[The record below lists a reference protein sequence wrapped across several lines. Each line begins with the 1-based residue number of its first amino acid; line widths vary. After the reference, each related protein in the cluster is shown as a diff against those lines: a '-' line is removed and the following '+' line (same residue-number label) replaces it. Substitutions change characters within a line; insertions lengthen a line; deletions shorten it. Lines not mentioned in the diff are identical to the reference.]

1 MLILM
6 DCQMPV
12 MDGLAAARAIRAA
25 EPDGRRVPIVALT
38 GNAMP
43 GDREACVA
51 AGMDDYLA
59 KPFSLTA
66 LRAIIDRWTA
76 REPLAAQRRQAQGLT
91 RLVQFAIC
99 RACAEMMRDGR
110 RIRIEHAVQTL
121 RLLRRIADEAVA
133 RLPHEILH
141 SRAAH
146 AAPRPEVGAGDG
158 VTRRRAALEQRED
171 LPRRTGRD
179 TPWWRTG

>member
-1 MLILM
+1 MARAMLDMLGFEVLTAANGQEGVNAAAANPDLALILM

-25 EPDGRRVPIVALT
+25 EAPERHVPIVALT

-66 LRAIIDRWTA
+66 LRTTIDRWA
-76 REPLAAQRRQAQGLT
+76 GPALPDASRLAARQ
-91 RLVQFAIC
+91 
-99 RACAEMMRDGR
+99 GR
-110 RIRIEHAVQTL
+110 
-121 RLLRRIADEAVA
+121 
-133 RLPHEILH
+133 
-141 SRAAH
+141 
-146 AAPRPEVGAGDG
+146 
-158 VTRRRAALEQRED
+158 
-171 LPRRTGRD
+171 
-179 TPWWRTG
+179 